1 MYIIDTNA
9 VVDFYDRYYCPDVFE
24 TLSRDVNA
32 IAAQNKVFL
41 IRQVMEELERN
52 LDTNSLLEFNKL
64 KLQFLTENQSV
75 QRHVADITQ
84 FLNQSIRPKLVAN
97 FLKGADIYLI
107 AQAIV
112 HGKKI
117 ITNERGRYNTN
128 SKIYIP
134 AVARNYN
141 IETLELVDFFRHE
154 GLCY

>member
-41 IRQVMEELERN
+41 ISQVIEELDRN
-52 LDTNSLLEFNKL
+52 LNRDSLSEFKN
-64 KLQFLTENQSV
+64 LQLNRLPESQSV
-75 QRHVADITQ
+75 QINVAEITRY
-84 FLNQSIRPKLVAN
+84 LEKSNRPKLVTN

-117 ITNERGRYNTN
+117 ITNERGLYNTN

-134 AVARNYN
+134 AVARHYN

>member
-41 IRQVMEELERN
+41 ISQVIEELDRN
-52 LDTNSLLEFNKL
+52 LNTDSLSELK
-64 KLQFLTENQSV
+64 KLQLNRLPESQSV
-75 QRHVADITQ
+75 QKNVAEITQ
-84 FLNQSIRPKLVAN
+84 HLEKSNRAKLVTN
-97 FLKGADIYLI
+97 FLRGADIYLI

-112 HGKKI
+112 HRKKI
-117 ITNERGRYNTN
+117 ISNERGLYNTN
-128 SKIYIP
+128 SKIFIP
-134 AVARNYN
+134 AVARHYK